1 MAIVPMKHL
10 RLIAL
15 RENREE
21 LLKKL
26 QHLGCVEVSPTE
38 APEDLPTWITAD
50 RKDEHA
56 AALLREERTELES
69 ALATL
74 HRFAPAKKGLF
85 TPAPNVTEAELFDR
99 ASYDKALDTARRL
112 GAQERTLAALRA
124 QRSGLLEQR
133 AQLAPWEEIDV
144 PLDTPSTRW
153 VSVIFGSVAVS
164 SRWEVLTAEAEVAA
178 EGLVAFYKAG
188 QDRERQYL
196 LLLCHKNAEG
206 EALQAL
212 KPYGFTK
219 TNLKGRSG
227 TARSNLLR
235 LDSELKE
242 LEANEKR
249 TEEEIISLASER
261 DRLELA
267 LDRVAQELHRVEA
280 QERLLDTDRT
290 CLLEGWFPAEC
301 EDKLTALLKGYSAA
315 WEMSVPTE
323 EEYPQVPTKLKNNKL
338 TAPFNV
344 ITEMY
349 SMPAYDGIDP
359 NPWMAPFFVL
369 FFGFMMNDI
378 GYGLLMVLGTSLFLW
393 KAKPRGTMKLMM
405 TMFLMCGFT
414 SIFWGCLTG
423 SFFGD
428 FFSKLFSLLGISDDF
443 VWFWTPLF
451 TPINDII
458 MVMVGSIILG
468 VIQVFTGMGIS
479 FVYKCKNGDPL
490 GAICSEGAW
499 WVIIAGAALAILGIG
514 SVGGVPVVLIAGL
527 VLLFLGHAR
536 TEKGFAILTGFGG
549 DLYNSI
555 SGYFSDIL
563 SYLRLMA
570 LMMAGSIIASV
581 FNTLGSVFGLI
592 PFIIVAL
599 IGNALNLIL
608 NLLGC
613 YVHTLRLQC
622 LEFFGRFY
630 KDGGRA
636 FRPLAVETQYVNI
649 LKEEM

>member
-15 RENREE
+15 REDREE

-26 QHLGCVEVSPTE
+26 QRLGCVEVSRAE
-38 APEDLPTWITAD
+38 APEDVPEEIAAD
-50 RKDEHA
+50 RTGEHT
-56 AALLREERTELES
+56 AALLREERTALES

-85 TPAPNVTEAELFDR
+85 TPAPDVTESQLFDR
-99 ASYDKALDTARRL
+99 GSYDKALGIAQRL
-112 GAQERTLAALRA
+112 GECERALAALRA

-133 AQLAPWEEIDV
+133 AQLAPWAEIDV
-144 PLDTPSTRW
+144 PLDTPSTRC
-153 VSVIFGSVAVS
+153 VSVIFGSVALS
-164 SRWEVLTAEAEVAA
+164 ARWEVLTAEADVAA
-178 EGLVAFYKAG
+178 DGLTAFYKAG
-188 QDRERQYL
+188 QDKERQYF
-196 LLLCHKNAEG
+196 LLLCHNSKEG

-212 KPYGFTK
+212 KPYGYTR
-219 TNLKGRSG
+219 TNLKGRTG
-227 TARSNLLR
+227 TAQANLLR
-235 LDSELKE
+235 LDKELKE
-242 LEANEKR
+242 LDNAERR
-249 TEEEIISLASER
+249 TEEEIISFAA
-261 DRLELA
+261 DRACIELA
-267 LDRVAQELHRVEA
+267 LDRVAQELHRAET

-290 CLLEGWFPAEC
+290 CVLEGWFPAEC

-315 WEMSVPTE
+315 WEMSVPAV
-323 EEYPQVPTKLKNNKL
+323 EEYPEVPVKLKNNKL
-338 TAPFNV
+338 TAPFNI

-443 VWFWTPLF
+443 VWFWPPLF

-458 MVMVGSIILG
+458 MVMVGSILLG
-468 VIQVFTGMGIS
+468 VIQVFTGMVIS
-479 FVYKCKNGDPL
+479 FMYKCRNGDAL
-490 GAICSEGAW
+490 GALFSEGAW
-499 WVIIAGAALAILGIG
+499 WVIIAGVALAILGIG

-527 VLLFLGHAR
+527 VMLFLGHAR

-581 FNTLGSVFGLI
+581 FNTLGSVFGLV
-592 PFIIVAL
+592 PFLIVAF
-599 IGNALNLIL
+599 IGNMLNLIL

-630 KDGGRA
+630 KDGGKA

>member
-1 MAIVPMKHL
+1 MAIVAMKHL

-15 RENREE
+15 REDREE

-26 QHLGCVEVSPTE
+26 QRLGCVEISRAE
-38 APEDLPTWITAD
+38 APENAPPWITSD
-50 RKDEHA
+50 REENHT
-56 AALLREERTELES
+56 AALLREERTALES
-69 ALATL
+69 AIATL
-74 HRFAPAKKGLF
+74 QRFVPAKKGLF
-85 TPAPNVTEAELFDR
+85 NPAPDVSEAQLFDK
-99 ASYDKALDTARRL
+99 ASYEQALSSAKRL
-112 GAQERTLAALRA
+112 AECERELASVRAKRVGLR
-124 QRSGLLEQR
+124 EQQ
-133 AQLAPWEEIDV
+133 AQLNPWKDIDV
-144 PLDTPSTRW
+144 PLDTPSTRC
-153 VSVIFGSVAVS
+153 VSVIFGSVSLS
-164 SRWEVLTAEAEVAA
+164 SRWEIFTAEADVAA
-178 EGLVAFYKAG
+178 EGLTAFYKAG
-188 QDRERQYL
+188 QDKERQYF

-206 EALQAL
+206 AALQAL
-212 KPYGFTK
+212 KPYGYARV
-219 TNLKGRSG
+219 NLRNRTG
-227 TARSNLLR
+227 TAASNLLA
-235 LDSELKE
+235 LEKE
-242 LEANEKR
+242 LTELDKAEKSV
-249 TEEEIISLASER
+249 EGEITALADTRE
-261 DRLELA
+261 RLELA
-267 LDRVAQELHRVEA
+267 LDRVAQELNRAEA
-280 QERLLDTDRT
+280 CDRLLDTDRT
-290 CLLEGWFPAEC
+290 CLLEGWFPAES
-301 EDKLTALLKGYSAA
+301 EEKLTALLKGYTAA

-323 EEYPQVPTKLKNNKL
+323 EEYPDVPVKLKNNKL
-338 TAPFNV
+338 TAPFKV

-359 NPWMAPFFVL
+359 NPLMAPFFVF

-428 FFSKLFSLLGISDDF
+428 FFSKLFALLGISDDF

-479 FVYKCKNGDPL
+479 FVYKCKHGDAL
-490 GAICSEGAW
+490 GALLEEGAW
-499 WVIIAGAALAILGIG
+499 WVIIGGAALAILGIG
-514 SVGGVPVVLIAGL
+514 SVGGVPVVLIVGLLMLLAGN
-527 VLLFLGHAR
+527 AR
-536 TEKGFAILTGFGG
+536 TNKGFGIITGFGG
-549 DLYNSI
+549 ALYNGI

-581 FNTLGSVFGLI
+581 FNTLGSVFGLV

-599 IGNALNLIL
+599 IGNTLNLIL

-630 KDGGRA
+630 KDGGKA